1 MSINSG
7 SIHLTILWLDL
18 VKKIDNWTLPS
29 PARHQLKLRR
39 SLKIACP
46 RLKRSQPG
54 PLLSRFSASITQEL
68 HKAKRLAVRE
78 HMQAVDL
85 SGGSGRNRTTDTRI
99 FNPLLYQL
107 SYRANKLR
115 IVSRILA
122 SSATP
127 PQKMRGLT
135 GLSLVNRPLTTP
147 GKALHRLQHKKPR
160 TDALAAAGLC
170 TPTQAPSDGMRRK
183 LAR

>member
-1 MSINSG
+1 MNGGGRCFTFATSERKVVVASACRSSTSCCCGVCCIVQAPQRVQSCCSVCG
-7 SIHLTILWLDL
+7 VCITLTEQIKKPQALMHLRF
-18 VKKIDNWTLPS
+18 ID
-29 PARHQLKLRR
+29 
-39 SLKIACP
+39 
-46 RLKRSQPG
+46 
-54 PLLSRFSASITQEL
+54 
-68 HKAKRLAVRE
+68 
-78 HMQAVDL
+78 
-85 SGGSGRNRTTDTRI
+85 GGSGRNRTTDTRI

-135 GLSLVNRPLTTP
+135 GLSLVNRPQTTP

>member
-1 MSINSG
+1 MRRING
-7 SIHLTILWLDL
+7 NHLSRKGFCVCSAGEVLADFLRTETRKESNLPGRWALSRRRDMARGTRKIGGIPAQRGESTD
-18 VKKIDNWTLPS
+18 VKKPNRKGL
-29 PARHQLKLRR
+29 
-39 SLKIACP
+39 
-46 RLKRSQPG
+46 G
-54 PLLSRFSASITQEL
+54 FE
-68 HKAKRLAVRE
+68 
-78 HMQAVDL
+78 

-135 GLSLVNRPLTTP
+135 GLSLVNRPQTTP